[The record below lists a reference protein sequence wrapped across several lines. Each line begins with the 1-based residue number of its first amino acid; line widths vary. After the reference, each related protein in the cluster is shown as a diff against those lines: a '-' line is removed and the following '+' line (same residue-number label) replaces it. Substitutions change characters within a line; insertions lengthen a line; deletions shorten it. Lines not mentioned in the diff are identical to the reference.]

1 MVNTARKITKR
12 VVDSLKLG
20 ATVWDGEVRG
30 FGVRRQRRDRVYV
43 LKYRFQGRQRWLSIG
58 KHGSPWTTEEAR
70 KEAKR
75 LLGKVADGKD
85 PADARDEVKND
96 LTVSKL
102 CDLYVAEGSTTKR
115 PSTIATDRGRIER
128 HIRPLLGKKRCRNIT
143 RADVERMM
151 QDIANGKTAADIKTG
166 PHGRAIVKGG
176 RGTATKAVT
185 LLGAIFTFA
194 VNRGLRTENPVHGVQ
209 TFKSKKYERFLSPA
223 ELGRLGEELSAA
235 EGEGVNPSAV
245 NAIRLLVMTGCR
257 KGEIL
262 PLRWQDV
269 DFERSCFRLPESKT
283 GAKVVPVGAAVL
295 KLLEGLPKIE
305 GNEFVLPGDKEGA
318 HFVGLPKVWR
328 EIRERAGLSGVR
340 LHDLR
345 HSFASVGAAGG
356 DSLFMIGKLLGHR
369 QSSTTARY
377 AHLADD
383 PLKAAADRISGTIA
397 AAMKGDTD
405 GAEVVRLP
413 KRGA

>member
-30 FGVRRQRRDRVYV
+30 FGVRRQRRDKVYV
-43 LKYRFQGRQRWLSIG
+43 LKYRFQGRQRWLAIG

-85 PADARDEVKND
+85 PADTRDEVKND
-96 LTVSKL
+96 LTVSEL

-115 PSTIATDRGRIER
+115 PSTIASDDGRIER
-128 HIRPLLGKKRCRNIT
+128 HIKPLLGKKRCRNIT

-194 VNRGLRTENPVHGVQ
+194 VNRGLRPENPVHGVQ

-223 ELGRLGEELSAA
+223 ELGRLGEVLSAA

-262 PLRWQDV
+262 SLQWRDV

-328 EIRERAGLSGVR
+328 EIRGRAELGDVR

-369 QSSTTARY
+369 QSGTTARY

-397 AAMKGDTD
+397 AAMKGHAD

>member
-1 MVNTARKITKR
+1 MVSTARKITKR
-12 VVDSLKLG
+12 VVDGLKPG

-30 FGVRRQRRDRVYV
+30 FGVRRQRRYRVYV

-58 KHGSPWTTEEAR
+58 HHGSPWTTEGAR
-70 KEAKR
+70 KQAKR

-85 PADARDEVKND
+85 PADTRDEVKND
-96 LTVSKL
+96 LTISEL

-166 PHGRAIVKGG
+166 PRGRAIVKGG

-194 VNRGLRTENPVHGVQ
+194 VNRGLRPENPVHGVQ

-223 ELGRLGEELSAA
+223 ELGRLGEVLSAA

-305 GNEFVLPGDKEGA
+305 GNEFVLPGDKEGT

-328 EIRERAGLSGVR
+328 EIRERAGLNSVR

-345 HSFASVGAAGG
+345 HSFASIGAAGG

-369 QSSTTARY
+369 QSGTTARY
-377 AHLADD
+377 THLADD